1 MFTKNNTSGTFNV
14 YPKFEIYLHKKD
26 LDVLLRIKEY
36 YGVGTI
42 IIGKTRDICIFRVTK
57 IKTYLM

>member
-1 MFTKNNTSGTFNV
+1 MSLLSLR
-14 YPKFEIYLHKKD
+14 YIYAPQGKKD

-57 IKTYLM
+57 IKTYLK